1 MRASIPTRQLRIL
14 RKAQVRSSALLDD
27 PVDVVAEAL
36 GPGAQ
41 PAAVDLVVVGGQI
54 LPEGAAREDGHVLVQ
69 DMREVVDRAVPH
81 QHHRLA
87 DHLRVILLS
96 APAWSSGRTATAT
109 AARCVRLLDISRLV
123 IADHSD
129 DQVVSKEG

>member
-1 MRASIPTRQLRIL
+1 
-14 RKAQVRSSALLDD
+14 
-27 PVDVVAEAL
+27 
-36 GPGAQ
+36 
-41 PAAVDLVVVGGQI
+41 VVVGGQI
-54 LPEGAAREDGHVLVQ
+54 LPEGAAREGGHVLVQ

-81 QHHRLA
+81 QRRRLA
-87 DHLRVILLS
+87 DHLRGDLVERARLVIR
-96 APAWSSGRTATAT
+96 PVPRRPP